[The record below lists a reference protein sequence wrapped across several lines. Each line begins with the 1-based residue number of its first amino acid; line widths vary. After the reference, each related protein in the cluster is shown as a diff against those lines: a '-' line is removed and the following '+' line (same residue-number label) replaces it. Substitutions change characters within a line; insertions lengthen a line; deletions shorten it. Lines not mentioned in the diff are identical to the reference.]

1 MADDLASGRF
11 ATVGEEDIQR
21 LLDTKLSENTKRII
35 GCSVK
40 TLCDYCKNRN
50 ILCNDLHQMP
60 KVELNDF
67 LRQFYAAARK
77 PDGSLYMR
85 NGLISL
91 RYGLKKHFSKM
102 CDCDIINDA
111 EFSSSNELFSSV
123 RQPEKNKEK
132 AQHSINSQYHQMSL
146 ISCIPAMCFL
156 RLIQLDCRIK
166 CLLT

>member
-35 GCSVK
+35 GSSVK
-40 TLCDYCKNRN
+40 TLSDYCKNRN
-50 ILCNDLHQMP
+50 ILLNDLHHLP
-60 KVELNDF
+60 KVELNNF
-67 LRQFYAAARK
+67 LRQFYAADRK

-85 NGLISL
+85 NGLLSL
-91 RYGLKKHFSKM
+91 RCGLQKHFSKM

-123 RQPEKNKEK
+123 LVNL
-132 AQHSINSQYHQMSL
+132 NSQYHQTTL
-146 ISCIPAMCFL
+146 ISCIPAMSFL
-156 RLIQLDCRIK
+156 RLIPLDCRIK